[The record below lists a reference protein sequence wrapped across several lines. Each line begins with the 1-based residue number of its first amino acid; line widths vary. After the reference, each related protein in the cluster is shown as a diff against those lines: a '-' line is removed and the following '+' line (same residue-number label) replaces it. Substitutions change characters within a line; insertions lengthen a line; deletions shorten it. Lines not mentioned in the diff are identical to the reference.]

1 MPETTKPYVSETVT
15 FELIARNLY
24 TPVIG
29 DILDNLGFFHQF
41 LPVEIK
47 PIAPQM
53 TVVGR
58 AMPVIVGDV
67 FGAQRKPFGR
77 LTEALDQLQPGEIYL
92 AKSGRA
98 QCAAW
103 GEILTATA
111 KMRGASGA
119 VIDGFHR
126 DTPQILSQDW
136 PVFSSG
142 SYAQD
147 SGVRSVV
154 LDYRVPIEIGGVSI
168 QAGDLIVGDR
178 DGVLVIPQAVEL
190 EVIERALEKAKA
202 ENIVR
207 KAIEGGMSS
216 TDAFEQFGIL

>member
-111 KMRGASGA
+111 KIRGASGA

-178 DGVLVIPQAVEL
+178 DGVLAIPQAVEL

>member
-1 MPETTKPYVSETVT
+1 
-15 FELIARNLY
+15 
-24 TPVIG
+24 
-29 DILDNLGFFHQF
+29 
-41 LPVEIK
+41 
-47 PIAPQM
+47 
-53 TVVGR
+53 
-58 AMPVIVGDV
+58 
-67 FGAQRKPFGR
+67 
-77 LTEALDQLQPGEIYL
+77 
-92 AKSGRA
+92 
-98 QCAAW
+98 
-103 GEILTATA
+103 
-111 KMRGASGA
+111 MRGASGA

-168 QAGDLIVGDR
+168 QTGDLIVGDR